1 MDFISVKALSEELGV
16 SKPTLFKRIDAL
28 ELRSELQKQG
38 RALMIPAET
47 ADKLRASFR
56 AVQKEEQKATQPA
69 EESEEL
75 TSAIIELLKE
85 QLKSKDDLI
94 NRLQNQIESLQED
107 NRRYIYQNTQLLLS
121 PGSMTPASQTE
132 PVEADFTETE
142 AERSENEA
150 REEPKKSFFRRLFG
164 I

>member
-1 MDFISVKALSEELGV
+1 MELISVKALAEELGV
-16 SKPTLFKRIDAL
+16 SKPTLFSRIDKL
-28 ELRSELQKQG
+28 NLRSELQKQG

-47 ADKLRASFR
+47 ADKLRASFQG
-56 AVQKEEQKATQPA
+56 AQKEEQKATQPA

-85 QLKSKDDLI
+85 ELKSKNEII
-94 NRLQNQIESLQED
+94 NRLQNQIENLQED

-121 PGSMTPASQTE
+121 SGSGAEAE
-132 PVEADFTETE
+132 PVEAEFTE
-142 AERSENEA
+142 AEAERTENEP

-164 I
+164 M

>member
-1 MDFISVKALSEELGV
+1 MELISVKALAEELGV
-16 SKPTLFKRIDAL
+16 SKPTLFSRIDKL
-28 ELRSELQKQG
+28 NLRSELQKQG
-38 RALMIPAET
+38 RALMIPYEVAE
-47 ADKLRASFR
+47 KLRASFQGT
-56 AVQKEEQKATQPA
+56 QKEEQKATQPA

-85 QLKSKDDLI
+85 ELKSKNEII
-94 NRLQNQIESLQED
+94 NRLQNQIDTLQED

-121 PGSMTPASQTE
+121 SGSGAEAE
-132 PVEADFTETE
+132 PVEAEFTE
-142 AERSENEA
+142 AEAERTENEP